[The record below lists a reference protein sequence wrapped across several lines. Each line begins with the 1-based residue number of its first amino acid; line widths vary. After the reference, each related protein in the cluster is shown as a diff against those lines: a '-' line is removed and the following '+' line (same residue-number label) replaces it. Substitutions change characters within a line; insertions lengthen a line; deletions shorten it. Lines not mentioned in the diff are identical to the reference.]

1 MMQPFPS
8 NCPKCG
14 AAAAGA
20 ANYCVTCGSQLSAAC
35 PDCGAANRPDS
46 LFCHACGS
54 ALTVQAAPAPR
65 PAAVSCPRC
74 NSVNEAGTTFCYS
87 CGLPME
93 EFGGV
98 SRRAVAAEGTPAGFW
113 IRLLAW
119 LIDASVLVSFQ
130 LLMLTL
136 LPTTSIESYYSDDSV
151 WVQADTIM
159 TIVGALYY
167 TIGVSVFATTVGKR
181 VLGLYVLRRDGSK
194 VSGLR
199 AFGRHLASGISA
211 LALGLGYVMIGFS
224 NDKRGLHDHICD
236 TVVVKR

>member
-1 MMQPFPS
+1 MMQRSIS
-8 NCPKCG
+8 NCPNCG
-14 AAAAGA
+14 TAAEGA
-20 ANYCVTCGSQLSAAC
+20 ANFCVRCGGRLPTGC
-35 PDCGAANRPDS
+35 PSCGASNQHDS
-46 LFCHACGS
+46 LFCHSCGS
-54 ALTVQAAPAPR
+54 ALAVSAPPRPR

-87 CGLPME
+87 CGLPLE

-98 SRRAVAAEGTPAGFW
+98 SSRGIVAEGTPAGFW